1 MYIKG
6 TIEFFEGTSPNVH
19 VIDVSQF
26 LAMIIDSLLTI

>member
-19 VIDVSQF
+19 VIDVSKF
-26 LAMIIDSLLTI
+26 LAMIIDSLLII